1 MSTVHAFTPKNST
14 TTQAKS
20 APNLVALDGAGE
32 AHEREEDGWRRG
44 RPIEDP
50 EKTKRWGFVTA
61 KPSEYLIHMRRG
73 KVRRRS
79 TGQGASCF
87 KWPWDSVA
95 IIPTTINRLHF
106 TADQVTREKVGV
118 EITGL
123 AVYRIVEPEI
133 TFRMLNFSYAERAS
147 EKLAEILREMF
158 IGAVRRHVANL
169 LVEDALTRRKE
180 SIAEGLLAEL
190 QPVVQ
195 GRGRAEDSTST
206 GWGVVLDSVEIQ
218 DVRVL
223 SEAVFKDMQA
233 VYRAELAARARRA
246 ELASAQEIAA
256 REAASAREIE
266 EAKITA
272 NVAIREMRT
281 QAESRS
287 TQIETA
293 EESKRAALKAAAAEE
308 AAAREHARLVG
319 DIRSKAEIA
328 AEKARQDEVARL
340 AAIAREQ
347 KLAESEHARLV
358 GDIRSKAEVAAEKAR
373 QDEAARLATIG
384 RDQRLAEAERALIET
399 RHATALRE
407 AELAAALE
415 RQKAEA
421 AAQLREA
428 ESAASA
434 EIRRRELDLE
444 RLAGEVG
451 AALTRA
457 HREVDNLISDERIR
471 MTMIEQ
477 GLPAL
482 AGAFAQKIGE
492 VRMTTIGGDAA
503 DPAAMVARGIA
514 QVVEV
519 ARAFGLGAPRPAAPA
534 PAPVDPDVF

>member
-106 TADQVTREKVGV
+106 KADQVTREKVGV

-319 DIRSKAEIA
+319 DIRSKAE
-328 AEKARQDEVARL
+328 
-340 AAIAREQ
+340 
-347 KLAESEHARLV
+347 
-358 GDIRSKAEVAAEKAR
+358 VAAEKAR